1 MFYYNFMRD
10 ENDYNTCVAK
20 GVCSITPNITALQ
33 EVMFIMLCALA
44 YYVIKLELLG
54 AKNDRIK
61 LDMVYNI
68 VYLSSLQEYND
79 EQIIRIINNIFSN
92 FINTERLYKSICNER
107 GLKFEKYNAPIKFA
121 NNTELSKL
129 IREGDKAFKNKYKG
143 QDKEVKNYA
152 EILFAVIKSLAALV
166 IELDDNDVS
175 VERAND
181 EIIKALNL
189 YNHEKLSAEKI
200 KAEIYEI
207 SDLNAE
213 LMKQI
218 NSIKFEKFGE
228 VHKVEVSQSTTRGK
242 AILVSGNNLSELKEV
257 LEAAKDSAIDV
268 YTNGNLLIAHAYS
281 EFSNYK
287 NLKGHFGNGV
297 ETSVLDFATFPGA
310 ILLTKNETH
319 NVEYLYRGRIF
330 TTDEIP
336 PKGVAQL
343 NAENLEPLINGALST
358 KGFTKGQNRKSVEI
372 GFNWDEVERKFE
384 EISQKLSDS
393 TYRHL
398 FIIGL
403 SSPRNS
409 LDEYFANFFSALPDD
424 IAVISFSYSG
434 KCKNTYKINV
444 ANDYSLVTVI
454 LSRLLEKIPI
464 ESSKLT
470 FFLTRCDS
478 AAFAG
483 MIRLHRRGA
492 KNIYMSDCLPTIM
505 NPTTLKAFKKL
516 YNIKNMSNAR
526 EDLDKI
532 LH

>member
-33 EVMFIMLCALA
+33 EVMFVMLCALA

-175 VERAND
+175 VETAND

-268 YTNGNLLIAHAYS
+268 YTNGNLIISHA
-281 EFSNYK
+281 FAKFKNFK
-287 NLKGHFGNGV
+287 NLKGHFGNQKKS
-297 ETSVLDFATFPGA
+297 TILDFATFPGPV
-310 ILLTKNETH
+310 LLTKNETK
-319 NVEYLYRGRIF
+319 NLEYLYRGKLF
-330 TTDEIP
+330 TSDSMA
-336 PKGVAQL
+336 PKGIVHLESSNYNDLIEA
-343 NAENLEPLINGALST
+343 AELS
-358 KGFTKGQNRKSVEI
+358 KGFKKGQERKSVNV
-372 GFNWDEVERKFE
+372 GFDIDQ
-384 EISQKLSDS
+384 ISKEFKDMS
-393 TYRHL
+393 
-398 FIIGL
+398 I
-403 SSPRNS
+403 
-409 LDEYFANFFSALPDD
+409 AL
-424 IAVISFSYSG
+424 
-434 KCKNTYKINV
+434 KNKSI
-444 ANDYSLVTVI
+444 
-454 LSRLLEKIPI
+454 K
-464 ESSKLT
+464 
-470 FFLTRCDS
+470 
-478 AAFAG
+478 
-483 MIRLHRRGA
+483 
-492 KNIYMSDCLPTIM
+492 PTILAT
-505 NPTTLKAFKKL
+505 N
-516 YNIKNMSNAR
+516 
-526 EDLDKI
+526 